1 MPDKRVTVILWIC
14 IFTVNLKD
22 KLNKAEGLITLLWL
36 KSLLMV
42 KTKNIFEFTIQYVN
56 YTI

>member
-14 IFTVNLKD
+14 VLTVNLKD